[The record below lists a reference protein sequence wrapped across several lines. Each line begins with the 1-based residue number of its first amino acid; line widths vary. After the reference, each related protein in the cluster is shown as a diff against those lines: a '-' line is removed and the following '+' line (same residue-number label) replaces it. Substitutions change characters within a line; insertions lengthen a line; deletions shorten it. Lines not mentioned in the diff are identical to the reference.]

1 MLALVNNSERPV
13 FTLYIMNSNTLV
25 TVLSPENTLCKLSS
39 GSKKNL
45 FEIVSK
51 HIAKQSNGNAWEEIF
66 NALIAREKYGTTGF
80 GNGIAIPHCRLKSCK
95 KPLGLFVTLKTP
107 IDFDALDHQPV
118 DLVFF
123 LIVPEE
129 AHDEHLNLLAQIASV
144 LDKNAYRISLR
155 DCHDDLELFKRFE
168 KMLITTSCN

>member
-1 MLALVNNSERPV
+1 
-13 FTLYIMNSNTLV
+13 MNSNTLV

-51 HIAKQSNGNAWEEIF
+51 HIARDTGSNTWEEIF

-95 KPLGLFVTLKTP
+95 KTGWLVCFLKNP
-107 IDFDALDHQPV
+107 H
-118 DLVFF
+118 
-123 LIVPEE
+123 
-129 AHDEHLNLLAQIASV
+129 
-144 LDKNAYRISLR
+144 
-155 DCHDDLELFKRFE
+155 
-168 KMLITTSCN
+168 